1 MQSANKKKAVRYCKA
16 PLSKKVREGG
26 FTVVSEALVKKSVSN
41 LIPKIHVKRGDLVK
55 VVSGSKEMG
64 KGKTGKVLQ
73 VLPKKGM
80 VIVEGV
86 NIKTHH
92 VKQRQGLGGDG
103 IVKKESPIFASKV
116 MLFDPQSKKAVR
128 KEFRKKLSL

>member
-16 PLSKKVREGG
+16 PLSKKVKEGG
-26 FTVVSEALVKKSVSN
+26 YTVVSEALVKKSRTN
-41 LIPKIHVKRGDLVK
+41 LVPKVHVKRGDLVK
-55 VVSGSKEMG
+55 VISGSKKMG

-73 VLPKKGM
+73 VLPKEGK

-86 NIKTHH
+86 NVQTCH
-92 VKQRQGLGGDG
+92 VKQRQQLGNQG
-103 IVKKESPIFASKV
+103 IVKKEQPIFACKV